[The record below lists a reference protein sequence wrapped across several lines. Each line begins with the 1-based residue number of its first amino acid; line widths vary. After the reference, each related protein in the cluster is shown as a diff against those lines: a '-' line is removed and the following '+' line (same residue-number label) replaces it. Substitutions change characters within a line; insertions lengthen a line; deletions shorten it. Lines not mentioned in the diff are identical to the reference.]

1 LARSKGGQPNAKGA
15 KAEQP
20 RSAKEPF
27 KKGVPFAF
35 LAKPLRPLRSAV
47 RFPAQ
52 LALTIFSML
61 VPPGAPIG
69 SPQVM
74 A

>member
-1 LARSKGGQPNAKGA
+1 MHPRRASRGCGIGFAGPQAQRPLGSKGREATSVEAYATRQI
-15 KAEQP
+15 
-20 RSAKEPF
+20 
-27 KKGVPFAF
+27 
-35 LAKPLRPLRSAV
+35 L
-47 RFPAQ
+47 
-52 LALTIFSML
+52 SML

>member
-1 LARSKGGQPNAKGA
+1 MLSIGGRVDATSRTRLQDPESARRLRAVGC
-15 KAEQP
+15 P
-20 RSAKEPF
+20 RQTT
-27 KKGVPFAF
+27 
-35 LAKPLRPLRSAV
+35 R
-47 RFPAQ
+47 Q
-52 LALTIFSML
+52 IFSML